1 MKKILHFQAA
11 ETAKQRGAAVIV
23 ITGHI
28 LSPLAKIADI
38 CLHGI
43 GREANYSTEAGT
55 SRMVHMDIGEVL
67 YTRITMADSDGFRKN
82 MECMWHETGKKR
94 LT

>member
-28 LSPLAKIADI
+28 QSLLAKIVDI
-38 CLHGI
+38 CLHGM
-43 GREANYSTEAGT
+43 G
-55 SRMVHMDIGEVL
+55 
-67 YTRITMADSDGFRKN
+67 
-82 MECMWHETGKKR
+82 GKLTIR
-94 LT
+94 LKPERPAWFIWP

>member
-28 LSPLAKIADI
+28 QSLLAKIVDI
-38 CLHGI
+38 CLHGM
-43 GREANYSTEAGT
+43 G
-55 SRMVHMDIGEVL
+55 
-67 YTRITMADSDGFRKN
+67 
-82 MECMWHETGKKR
+82 GKLTIR
-94 LT
+94 LKPERPA